1 MEVIALP
8 VQRYR
13 MGAEELIELG
23 RGRPV
28 MGGPRTPFLSNRG
41 RYILGTCGHAYEL
54 GAELGGQ
61 VRAELGDLL
70 DIVKDIGGVITGA
83 LGFALTTLGD
93 LVNVP
98 LNILS
103 QGIDITFNGVAS
115 LLDHIPIIGGL
126 LSQILLLGNSVIKFA
141 LSVPGMLLHG
151 LGNIMTGI
159 SKALL
164 QKNTPAENQKNVDKA
179 KSDIVGKAPPN
190 LQDKVLQA
198 LNSSGVTGTNL
209 TPSLG
214 TTPGANGGTTLPG
227 TTPPPPSS
235 GSSGVS
241 DALAIGLPVAAVG
254 VAALLFAT

>member
-1 MEVIALP
+1 MEVIVLP
-8 VQRYR
+8 VARYR

-28 MGGPRTPFLSNRG
+28 MGGPRAPFLSNRP
-41 RYILGTCGHAYEL
+41 RYAMGSCGHVYEMAA
-54 GAELGGQ
+54 G
-61 VRAELGDLL
+61 ELGDIL

-93 LVNVP
+93 LVSVP

-103 QGIDITFNGVAS
+103 QGIDITFTSVAG

-164 QKNTPAENQKNVDKA
+164 AKNPPAKNQENVDKA
-179 KSDIVGKAPPN
+179 KDDIVKKAPPN

-198 LNSSGVTGTNL
+198 LNSTGVTGTNL
-209 TPSLG
+209 TPSLTTQPG
-214 TTPGANGGTTLPG
+214 TGPGGTSPVV
-227 TTPPPPSS
+227 TPPPAA

-241 DALAIGLPVAAVG
+241 DVLAIGLPVAAVG